1 MSWIGFGYERMAIV
15 RQSLARQLSILQVDA
30 PVCSVQCAVC
40 GHEYMATLAQSG
52 EAHECV
58 VDDGGRARLILL
70 QTGRTLVYGADL

>member
-1 MSWIGFGYERMAIV
+1 MH
-15 RQSLARQLSILQVDA
+15 
-30 PVCSVQCAVC
+30 QCAVC
-40 GHEYMATLAQSG
+40 SHEYMATLAQSG